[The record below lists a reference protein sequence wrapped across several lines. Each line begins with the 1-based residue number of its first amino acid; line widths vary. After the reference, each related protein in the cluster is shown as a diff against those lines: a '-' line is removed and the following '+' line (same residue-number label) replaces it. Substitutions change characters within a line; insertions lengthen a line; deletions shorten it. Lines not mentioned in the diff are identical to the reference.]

1 MNMAKWVFAMD
12 GFFKVNKVVK
22 PKKEQL
28 AIAEE
33 KYASVMK
40 ILSVKQA
47 ELKVIVDKVNGLKAD
62 LQATQDKKASLE
74 AQVADSEAKLIR
86 AESLIGGL
94 GGEKTRWK
102 QMAEDLSVTYVNLTG
117 DVLISSGMIAYLGA
131 FTTVYREEL
140 AAMWVT
146 ACEEKEIPNGGK
158 FSLEKV
164 LGDPV

>member
-74 AQVADSEAKLIR
+74 A
-86 AESLIGGL
+86 
-94 GGEKTRWK
+94 
-102 QMAEDLSVTYVNLTG
+102 
-117 DVLISSGMIAYLGA
+117 
-131 FTTVYREEL
+131 
-140 AAMWVT
+140 
-146 ACEEKEIPNGGK
+146 
-158 FSLEKV
+158 
-164 LGDPV
+164 